1 MSTENE
7 RPQPTAAN
15 ASEPRQALP
24 SANADTQSV
33 LWLWR
38 ALDGLM
44 TRLKRISQR
53 IDWLPA
59 IFFVI
64 KRMRFSLLF
73 AMAAIF
79 ALRTEQGQEVIV
91 NSFNGVAQG
100 FIFVCFCALAA
111 LSVWYTS
118 RLLLYTWNE
127 AATPPRSERAER
139 WSRWLRKW
147 LPGLL
152 GMSVLL
158 IPAMGIWSVRKRIP
172 QCRLMGLSER
182 DIGMTCLPVDPRW
195 FSLILFG
202 LCGVCV
208 LALLRRQKRLLREG
222 FATDRTGMS
231 YRELGRPAGLFFAVM
246 LVFNLMAI
254 AAFAF
259 IPLLPIYL
267 KMSSGIVVML
277 ATGLAIVSGSLISHI
292 SDESKLPI
300 LSGLFLAAIVF
311 SFWNDNHQVTTI
323 ASRDDARLTDADRE
337 ALSAPIDKR
346 FDDYLDAKLAPAI
359 EMRKQACAKKPHE
372 ACATRI
378 PFVVVAAEGGGVRA
392 AAWTA
397 LVLSKIDEEMMDA
410 KRGQSA
416 FPQIAFSERLVAIS
430 GVSGGSLGGALYIAS
445 RAQGQGVSW
454 TTTRKFFKTDL
465 LTPTLSSL
473 LFVDTPMHFLPIAIS
488 NRIVPDR
495 GATFEKTIEYAWAQA
510 VASDASGDS
519 NLFAR
524 PFDAMWRGQGA
535 RLPLLV
541 ANGTIVASGERMLQ
555 SSVLLRQ
562 PAQQAGVAAQ
572 TGQAKASE
580 TLMQQDIAR
589 AGSSFVGTFDAN
601 DCLLPSKDADT
612 QFARLGMPLSAMV
625 HNSARFTWVSP
636 AGRYGGETSCEGV
649 RVVDGGYFENSGT
662 ATADDIVWAIQEWA
676 SRKKYTGQLRTILVQ
691 IRNEPI
697 ETGEYRIDCADH
709 IAATVGPPKGPDVAL
724 REALDPAIALF
735 AGRTARADQAKLAMK
750 RRVCGKPTSRENELP
765 MDANALMREDSGAF
779 VEFAIQKDKDA
790 NFPLQWAISEDTLA
804 RMEAQF
810 DAPAKPNRQA
820 LRKLVEAL
828 SDKATVA
835 HRR

>member
-1 MSTENE
+1 MRIENK
-7 RPQPTAAN
+7 RPQPTAPN

-24 SANADTQSV
+24 SASANTQSV
-33 LWLWR
+33 LWIWR

-44 TRLKRISQR
+44 VRLKRIGQR

-91 NSFNGVAQG
+91 NSFNGAAQG

-172 QCRLMGLSER
+172 QCGLMGVSER

-195 FSLILFG
+195 FSLILLG

-208 LALLRRQKRLLREG
+208 LALLQRQKRLLRVG

-231 YRELGRPAGLFFAVM
+231 YRELGRPAGLFFAMM

-323 ASRDDARLTDADRE
+323 ADRDDARLTDADRE
-337 ALSAPIDKR
+337 ALSAPVDRR
-346 FDDYLDAKLAPAI
+346 FDDYLDVKLAPAI
-359 EMRKQACAKKPHE
+359 EARKQECAKKPHE
-372 ACATRI
+372 ACDPRV

-416 FPQIAFSERLVAIS
+416 FPDRLVAIS

-465 LTPTLSSL
+465 LTPTLSSM
-473 LFVDTPMHFLPIAIS
+473 LFVDTPMHFLPVAIS
-488 NRIVPDR
+488 NRIVLDR

-510 VASDASGDS
+510 VASDTSGDS
-519 NLFAR
+519 NVFAR

-535 RLPLLV
+535 RLPLLI

-555 SSVLLRQ
+555 SPVILRQ
-562 PAQQAGVAAQ
+562 PAQQAEVAAQ
-572 TGQAKASE
+572 ISQAKPSE
-580 TLMQQDIAR
+580 TPLQQDIAG
-589 AGSSFVGTFDAN
+589 AGSSFVGAFDAN
-601 DCLLPSKDADT
+601 DCLLPSKGADT

-625 HNSARFTWVSP
+625 HSCLQPWVSRTVKIP
-636 AGRYGGETSCEGV
+636 MLRC
-649 RVVDGGYFENSGT
+649 
-662 ATADDIVWAIQEWA
+662 
-676 SRKKYTGQLRTILVQ
+676 SRRPGCCWPT
-691 IRNEPI
+691 
-697 ETGEYRIDCADH
+697 H
-709 IAATVGPPKGPDVAL
+709 VA
-724 REALDPAIALF
+724 
-735 AGRTARADQAKLAMK
+735 
-750 RRVCGKPTSRENELP
+750 
-765 MDANALMREDSGAF
+765 
-779 VEFAIQKDKDA
+779 
-790 NFPLQWAISEDTLA
+790 
-804 RMEAQF
+804 
-810 DAPAKPNRQA
+810 
-820 LRKLVEAL
+820 
-828 SDKATVA
+828 
-835 HRR
+835 